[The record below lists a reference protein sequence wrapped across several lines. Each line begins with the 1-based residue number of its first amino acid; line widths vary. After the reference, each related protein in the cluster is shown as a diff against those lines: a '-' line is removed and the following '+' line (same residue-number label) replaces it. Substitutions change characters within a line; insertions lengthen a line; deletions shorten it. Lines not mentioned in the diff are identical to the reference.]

1 MSTTPIRLAATSRQ
15 RLLDAADANLVLH
28 KGWIAER
35 IAGMEVVAADGLT
48 LVDTGLP
55 LENFNVALRARLDT
69 AEAERRIAAVVERFR
84 GAGLPFTWWVGDH
97 DRPPGLAE
105 HLRAAGLRAED
116 VPAVM
121 ALELDGDGPW
131 LDGAD
136 TDPPELRVEV
146 VRDETALRH
155 FAEVTA
161 ATWTPG
167 DDTVLRYY
175 AAGAPA
181 LLAPGAALRLY
192 VGYAESEPV
201 ATAELAVGPDLVGIY
216 NIATHPSHQRRGYGS
231 TLTRRP
237 LLDARA
243 EGFHTA
249 VLQATPEGERI
260 YRRLGFRT
268 VGRYTVFGG
277 PTGSPNHS

>member
-1 MSTTPIRLAATSRQ
+1 MRGRPIRLATTPRE

-35 IAGMEVVAADGLT
+35 TAGMELLTGDGLT
-48 LVDTGLP
+48 VVDTGLP
-55 LENFNVALRARLDT
+55 LENFNVALRARLEA
-69 AEAERRIAAVVERFR
+69 AEAERRAAAEVERFR
-84 GAGLPFTWWVGDH
+84 DAGLPFTWWAGDH
-97 DRPPGLAE
+97 DRPAGLGE

-121 ALELDGDGPW
+121 ALDLDGDGPW
-131 LDGAD
+131 TGGA
-136 TDPPELRVEV
+136 DPPELRVEV

-192 VGYAESEPV
+192 VGYAEDEPV
-201 ATAELAVGPDLVGIY
+201 ATAELAVGPDLVGLY
-216 NIATHPSHQRRGYGS
+216 NIATRPSHRRCGYGS

-249 VLQATPEGERI
+249 VLQATPAGERV
-260 YRRLGFRT
+260 YRRLGFQPI
-268 VGRYTVFGG
+268 GHYTVFGG
-277 PTGSPNHS
+277 PP